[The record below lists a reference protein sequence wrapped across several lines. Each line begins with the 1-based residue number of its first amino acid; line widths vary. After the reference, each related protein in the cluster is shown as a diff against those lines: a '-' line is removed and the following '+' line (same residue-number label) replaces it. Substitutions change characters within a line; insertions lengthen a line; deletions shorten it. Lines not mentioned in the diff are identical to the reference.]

1 MTATPNETDMAPRS
15 RHQGHDAGRNR
26 RTHVVTIAGSTYT
39 RRMSSTRAFDPEVL
53 ARFDEAK
60 EVVIETVRPTGER
73 RRTVIWIMTDGVDAY
88 VRSVRGV
95 RGRWFRDVIARPD
108 AMITVGGERI
118 PVDVLPAS
126 DRATIDP
133 VSDLIRAKY
142 GRSSSADTA
151 SMLRSETLETTLR
164 LEPA

>member
-1 MTATPNETDMAPRS
+1 MAGP
-15 RHQGHDAGRNR
+15 
-26 RTHVVTIAGSTYT
+26 TYT
-39 RRMSSTRAFDPEVL
+39 RRMSSTRAFDPEIL
-53 ARFDEAK
+53 TRFDEAK

-73 RRTVIWIMTDGVDAY
+73 RRTVIWIMTDGADAY
-88 VRSVRGV
+88 VRSVRGE
-95 RGRWFRDVIARPD
+95 RGRWYRDAVARPD

-118 PVDVLPAS
+118 PVEAVAVS
-126 DRATIDP
+126 DRATIDL

-142 GRSSSADTA
+142 GPASRADTA